1 MNKFLTDN
9 SALYRTLR
17 TVLQGIIGVA
27 IANLDLLIGSL
38 TISPTLKP
46 VIVAL
51 CMAVLSP
58 IMAEI
63 GRAQENQ
70 NAKAVG
76 LIPDNKEVDYENSA
90 RDEE

>member
-1 MNKFLTDN
+1 MKFLTCN
-9 SALYRTLR
+9 SPLYRTLR
-17 TVLQGIIGVA
+17 TIVQGIIGVA
-27 IANLDLLIGSL
+27 IANIDTLIASL
-38 TISPTLKP
+38 SIPDTMRPI
-46 VIVAL
+46 IVAL
-51 CMAVLSP
+51 CMAILSP

-76 LIPDNKEVDYENSA
+76 LIPDNKEVDYENST

>member
-1 MNKFLTDN
+1 MKWLTSNDT
-9 SALYRTLR
+9 AYRLLR
-17 TVLQGIIGVA
+17 TVLQGIVGVA

-58 IMAEI
+58 IMAEL
-63 GRAQENQ
+63 GRATE
-70 NAKAVG
+70 KPESEDVV
-76 LIPDNKEVDYENSA
+76 IPYKPMEGDKHD
-90 RDEE
+90 